1 MGSILLCAMQG
12 CVLGPFR
19 LIAGSALKP
28 RTYPTD
34 WGRDCKVEAERQ
46 LQGEGGDPW
55 LCTHTSASL
64 LVTSFAF
71 SPDL

>member
-12 CVLGPFR
+12 CVLGPIG

-28 RTYPTD
+28 RTNPTD

-55 LCTHTSASL
+55 LCTDPHLGFPACYFL
-64 LVTSFAF
+64 RFQ
-71 SPDL
+71 P

>member
-12 CVLGPFR
+12 CVLGPIG

-28 RTYPTD
+28 RGLGPQTG
-34 WGRDCKVEAERQ
+34 GRDCQVEAERQ

-55 LCTHTSASL
+55 LCTDPHLGFPAGYFL
-64 LVTSFAF
+64 RFQ
-71 SPDL
+71 P